1 MFRKVRF
8 CSLRFCKLTIIVV
21 IVLSAYTGMAAPA
34 FGLPEDDRD
43 RNGRAIMVVIDRITW
58 DDLMKADVPVMKRLA
73 LTGACGLMTTNPA
86 TGGSREPENT
96 YATIGAGTKILG
108 GSSGEMGFNLVEP
121 MENDT
126 AGHAYFRRTGIR
138 AGNGQVVHLGIAEM
152 EKANQRQKYGWS
164 IGSIGTVLHDNG
176 MKTAVLGNADLPDSR
191 SPHKGLRRQVASIS
205 MDVNGITDLGDV
217 SDKTYRSDPGSPAGV
232 RTNFTYI
239 LNEIVNLAGEA
250 DFIVIE
256 TGDTSRI
263 DEKAPALDDKVML
276 RHRYDAIKRVDDFL
290 GRLLGEIDLEN
301 DILLIVVPGP
311 PGEAIRDGNL
321 VTPFIMA
328 GKGVEQGLAWSGTV
342 KRPGLIANVDIA
354 SAVIAFFD
362 LTGKTGRDNGPGP
375 LLTGQAIVSRDVIG
389 SGTTQA
395 DVFAG
400 VSRLNEDLVFT
411 AKARKPLVRGYLNI
425 ELIVIVAC
433 SLAVGLRRP
442 LARRA
447 VPLLVALTAVPGVLL
462 CVNLLPRYGMSLM
475 IIEVA
480 ALTAVITFLAI
491 KLFPA
496 GSLAPFAATTGLTVL
511 LITADLFAGTPLGK
525 TSPMSYDPMAGA
537 RFYGIGNEYMGVLIG
552 AALVFS
558 GLLLDAVKDSHSKWV
573 KLLLGPF
580 YITVILAIAAPVLG
594 TNAGGTIAAV
604 AGMSSA
610 GLILSGAGINKRTVL
625 AVSAAVIL
633 SIICFTFYDLTR
645 AVEAQTHI
653 GRTVG
658 LINDNG
664 FAEVQNI
671 ISRKLAV
678 NLRLLKSTTWSWFFF
693 SSILAILFLRKGF
706 PGKFEGF
713 RKRYPWFNKMLTPV
727 FTASFIALIFND
739 SGIVAAAAMITF
751 AVAPFLAGLAL
762 TDRRVCGQRQM

>member
-1 MFRKVRF
+1 MLQKVR
-8 CSLRFCKLTIIVV
+8 LYILIMIM
-21 IVLSAYTGMAAPA
+21 VLLFSACPGMSAPA
-34 FGLPEDDRD
+34 LGSPQSERD
-43 RNGRAIMVVIDRITW
+43 WGGRAIMVVVDRITW
-58 DDLMKADVPVMKRLA
+58 DDLMKADAPVMKKLA
-73 LTGACGLMTTNPA
+73 LTGVCGLMTTNPA
-86 TGGSREPENT
+86 AGGSREPENT

-108 GSSGEMGFNLVEP
+108 GSSGDLGLNLSEP

-152 EKANQRQKYGWS
+152 EKVNHRQKYGWS

-176 MKTAVLGNADLPDSR
+176 LKTAVLGNADLPDSR
-191 SPHKGLRRQVASIS
+191 SPQKGLRRQVASIS
-205 MDVNGITDLGDV
+205 MDVNGITDFGDV
-217 SDKTYRSDPGSPAGV
+217 SDKTYRPDPGSPAGV

-239 LNEIVNLAGEA
+239 LNEVVKLGGEA

-263 DEKAPALDDKVML
+263 SEKAPVLDDKVML
-276 RHRYDAIKRVDDFL
+276 KHRYDAIKRVDDFL
-290 GRLLGEIDLEN
+290 GRLLGKIDLEN
-301 DILLIVVPGP
+301 DMLLIVVPGP
-311 PGEAIRDGNL
+311 PGEAIRNGNL

-362 LTGKTGRDNGPGP
+362 LPGKTERDKDPGP
-375 LLTGQAIVSRDVIG
+375 LFTGQAIRTRDVTG
-389 SGTTQA
+389 SGTMQA
-395 DVFAG
+395 DALSAL
-400 VSRLNEDLVFT
+400 SRLNEDLVFT

-425 ELIVIVAC
+425 ELIVIAVCA
-433 SLAVGLRRP
+433 LAVGLRRP

-447 VPLLVALTAVPGVLL
+447 VPLLAALTAVPGVLL
-462 CVNLLPRYGMSLM
+462 CVNLLPRYGMLLI
-475 IIEVA
+475 IIEVITV
-480 ALTAVITFLAI
+480 TAVITFLAV
-491 KLFPA
+491 KLFPV
-496 GSLAPFAATTGLTVL
+496 GSLAPFAVTTGMTVL
-511 LITADLFAGTPLGK
+511 LIIADLFAGTTLGK

-558 GLLLDAVKDSHSKWV
+558 GLLLDTVKNSHFKWL
-573 KLLLGPF
+573 KLLLAPL
-580 YITVILAIAAPVLG
+580 YIMVILAIAAPALG
-594 TNAGGTIAAV
+594 TNAGGAIAAV

-610 GLILSGAGINKRTVL
+610 GLILFGSGINKRTVL

-653 GRTVG
+653 GRAVG
-658 LINDNG
+658 LINENG
-664 FAEVQNI
+664 FTEIRNI

-693 SSILAILFLRKGF
+693 TCILAILLLKKGF
-706 PGKFEGF
+706 PGKYEGF
-713 RKRYPWFNKMLTPV
+713 RKRYPWFNKVLTPV
-727 FTASFIALIFND
+727 IIASFAALAFND
-739 SGIVAAAAMITF
+739 SGIVAAATMITY

-762 TDRRVCGQRQM
+762 TDKKVL

>member
-1 MFRKVRF
+1 MLQKVR
-8 CSLRFCKLTIIVV
+8 LYIV
-21 IVLSAYTGMAAPA
+21 IVTMVLLFSASPGMAAPA
-34 FGLPEDDRD
+34 PGSPQAERD
-43 RNGRAIMVVIDRITW
+43 RSGRAIMVVVDRITW
-58 DDLMKADVPVMKRLA
+58 DDLMKADVPVMKKLA
-73 LTGACGLMTTNPA
+73 LTGASGLMTTNPA
-86 TGGSREPENT
+86 AGGSREPENT

-108 GSSGEMGFNLVEP
+108 GSSGQMGFNLAEP

-152 EKANQRQKYGWS
+152 EKANQSQKYGWS

-191 SPHKGLRRQVASIS
+191 SPQKGLRRQVASIS

-217 SDKTYRSDPGSPAGV
+217 SDKTYRPDPGSPAGV

-239 LNEIVNLAGEA
+239 LNKVVNLADQA

-263 DEKAPALDDKVML
+263 GEKAPVLDDKVML
-276 RHRYDAIKRVDDFL
+276 RHRYDAMERVDDFL
-290 GRLLGEIDLEN
+290 GRLLGEIDLKN

-311 PGEAIRDGNL
+311 PAEAIRDGNL

-362 LTGKTGRDNGPGP
+362 LPGKTGKDKGPGP
-375 LLTGQAIVSRDVIG
+375 LLTGQAVNSRDVIG
-389 SGTTQA
+389 SGTMR
-395 DVFAG
+395 AG
-400 VSRLNEDLVFT
+400 VLAGLSRFNEDLVFT

-425 ELIVIVAC
+425 ELIVIVIC
-433 SLAVGLRRP
+433 TLAVGLRRP

-462 CVNLLPRYGMSLM
+462 CVNLLPRHGMLLM
-475 IIEVA
+475 ITEAVTV
-480 ALTAVITFLAI
+480 TAVITFLAV
-491 KLFPA
+491 KLFPE
-496 GSLAPFAATTGLTVL
+496 GSLAPFAATTGMTVL
-511 LITADLFAGTPLGK
+511 LIIADLFAGTPLGK

-558 GLLLDAVKDSHSKWV
+558 GLLLDVVKKSHFKWF
-573 KLLLGPF
+573 KLLLAPL
-580 YITVILAIAAPVLG
+580 YITVILAIAAPILG
-594 TNAGGTIAAV
+594 TNAGGAIAAV

-610 GLILSGAGINKRTVL
+610 GLMLSGFGVNKRTVL

-633 SIICFTFYDLTR
+633 SIICFTFFDLTR

-658 LINDNG
+658 LINENG
-664 FAEVQNI
+664 FTEIRNI
-671 ISRKLAV
+671 ITRKLAV

-693 SSILAILFLRKGF
+693 TGILAILLLRKVF
-706 PGKFEGF
+706 PGKYEGF

-727 FTASFIALIFND
+727 MTASFAALAFND

-762 TDRRVCGQRQM
+762 TDKQASGQRAGSGSAI